1 MVMKQYI
8 RYITT
13 FVAILTLNYC
23 NLDAQVEGAKHIV
36 IGQLRNL
43 YQVSDSVYRSE
54 QPTKSDFIALQKY
67 GIKSVLNLRYLHK
80 DTDLISN
87 SQLKFY
93 HVPMLAFYM
102 EFNKFM
108 LSMKLIK
115 TSPKPILVH
124 CQHGSDRT
132 GAVIA
137 LYRIVFQNW
146 TKQAAINELKNGGFG
161 HHTIFFNIPNF
172 IYNIDIDEF
181 KELLNKK

>member
-1 MVMKQYI
+1 MKQLIVYLI
-8 RYITT
+8 A
-13 FVAILTLNYC
+13 FAWILILNST
-23 NLDAQVEGAKHIV
+23 NLEAQNRNAKHIS
-36 IGQLRNL
+36 IGKLQNL

-54 QPTKSDFIALQKY
+54 QPTYSDLVALEKA
-67 GIKSVLNLRYLHK
+67 GFKSVLNLRFMHK

-87 SQLKFY
+87 SNLKYY

-102 EFNKFM
+102 EFNKFV
-108 LSMKLIK
+108 LAMKLIR

-146 TKQAAINELKNGGFG
+146 TKQEAIHELINGGFGYHKVFFNIPSFINDIDINELKN
-161 HHTIFFNIPNF
+161 II
-172 IYNIDIDEF
+172 
-181 KELLNKK
+181 NK